1 METLTI
7 SETAANAVLD
17 AIVNHEHLRVS
28 ANSGGCSGWKWAIWT
43 EDEMLYTDKDVKI
56 ETEYGFDMVVDRD
69 ILNDGLGTTHIDY
82 TDSRNLVEQGFIFK
96 RSKGLSCGCGES
108 FTPLKEETKWH

>member
-17 AIVNHEHLRVS
+17 AITNYEHLRVS

-43 EDEMLYTDKDVKI
+43 EDEMLYTEKDEKI
-56 ETEYGFDMVVDRD
+56 ETEYGFNMVVDRI
-69 ILNDGLGTTHIDY
+69 ILNEVLGSTHIDY

-108 FTPLKEETKWH
+108 FTPLKEELK